1 MKYWREVLLG
11 LVLGVI
17 INIAYIAAI
26 SGNTTN
32 KQNDIEALISKENA
46 MCPILTNLSVR
57 FMDFRQREV
66 PIETVRESLLTQTN
80 GDIEIESLINSVLEG
95 AYEHDI
101 QGTEEDKMTSIIEY
115 SNLVGSLCNEFFGD
129 LEGK

>member
-17 INIAYIAAI
+17 INIAYIVVF
-26 SGNTTN
+26 SENTTN

-46 MCPILTNLSVR
+46 MCPILTNLSVI

-115 SNLVGSLCNEFFGD
+115 SNLVGSLCNELFGG
-129 LEGK
+129 LKGI